1 MAPIYETLCKAGAD
15 IVLAAHDH
23 DYERF
28 APLDPSGNVEPS
40 QPTEPEPRTQP
51 WLPSSCGAGSD
62 SGRGAART
70 RLPDSSVR

>member
-51 WLPSSCGAGSD
+51 
-62 SGRGAART
+62 
-70 RLPDSSVR
+70 